1 MLKTAV
7 RFLLL
12 RFLPR
17 RLVPV
22 LTVIEVVRLVRRLGG
37 GRRSTPVATP
47 PRRLRTVGDG
57 PGRNPT
63 DPAEASKPGVSRPRS

>member
-1 MLKTAV
+1 MLKTAL

-17 RLVPV
+17 RLVPL
-22 LTVIEVVRLVRRLGG
+22 LTIIEIVRLVRRVR
-37 GRRSTPVATP
+37 GRRSTPVASP

-57 PGRNPT
+57 PGRNPA
-63 DPAEASKPGVSRPRS
+63 DASEPDVTHPRS